1 MHRHRGFAR
10 ACHTL
15 HDHAV
20 IGRFPDNF
28 VLLLLDRRNDLP
40 QNRLFIFCKIPRQKL
55 IVCHDFRII
64 IVDQLCILDLIRP
77 FEQKLDLHL
86 LTIRYGVAAFSQS
99 VFIIGIGHRCTP
111 VRHHL
116 MGGILCDAAPPDIEG
131 FFFI

>member
-1 MHRHRGFAR
+1 MHRHRGLAR
-10 ACHTL
+10 ACHAL

-77 FEQKLDLHL
+77 FEQKLDLHM

-99 VFIIGIGHRCTP
+99 VFIVGIGHWRTP
-111 VRHHL
+111 VCHHL
-116 MGGILCDAAPPDIEG
+116 VGGILCDAAPPDIEG
-131 FFFI
+131 FFSI

>member
-1 MHRHRGFAR
+1 MHRHRRFSRTRHA
-10 ACHTL
+10 L

-28 VLLLLDRRNDLP
+28 VLLLLNCRDNLA
-40 QNRLFIFCKIPRQKL
+40 QNCLFIFCKIPRQKL
-55 IVCHDFRII
+55 IVCHNFRII

-99 VFIIGIGHRCTP
+99 VFIVGIGHRRTP

-116 MGGILCDAAPPDIEG
+116 VGCILCDTAPPDIEG

>member
-1 MHRHRGFAR
+1 MHRHCRFSGTGD
-10 ACHTL
+10 TL
-15 HDHAV
+15 HNDV
-20 IGRFPDNF
+20 RFRRTADNE
-28 VLLLLDRRNDLP
+28 VLLFLDRRNDLP

-77 FEQKLDLHL
+77 FEQKLDLHM

-116 MGGILCDAAPPDIEG
+116 VGGIICDAAPSDIEG